1 MYSIGIDIGGTIARV
16 ALVDPQMKIVE
27 KKTTSTAKRELE
39 DVLEDLVDLIGQ
51 VYPEKKAQVI
61 GIASAGPLD
70 IEKGIILDAPNLI
83 NWAYKPFTSVIREKT
98 KLPTFLTNDAN
109 AAALAQDIDNTSYDS
124 LMFITVSTG
133 IGGGIVYKHQL
144 IEGRFGYAGEVGSMI
159 VSDEDRKHPSLYK
172 GSWESLCSGTA
183 LGLRASQL
191 YNKKMDAKDL
201 FSLYYKNDPIALN
214 IIDEWAEYFSRAI
227 ANLLQII
234 EPEIFY
240 IGGSVFI
247 NNPFLLELIEEKTK
261 NKVYDGLKDK
271 IRLELP
277 KHEEDAGIIGSAYH
291 AKNKL
296 KG

>member
-1 MYSIGIDIGGTIARV
+1 MYSIGIDIGGTQARV
-16 ALVDPQMKIVE
+16 ALVDPQMNIVE
-27 KKTTSTAKRELE
+27 KKTTPTAKRELE
-39 DVLEDLVDLIGQ
+39 DVLEDLIKLIKEVDPQ
-51 VYPEKKAQVI
+51 EKAQVV

-83 NWAYKPFTSVIREKT
+83 NWAYKPFASVIRERT
-98 KLPTFLTNDAN
+98 RLPSFLTNDAN
-109 AAALAQDIDNTSYDS
+109 AAALAQDIGNKTYDC

-144 IEGRFGYAGEVGSMI
+144 IEGRFGYAGEVGAMI
-159 VSDEDRKHPSLYK
+159 ISEEDRNHLSLYK

-201 FSLYYKNDPIALN
+201 FSLYYEKDPLAIK

-247 NNPFLLELIEEKTK
+247 HNPFLLELIEEKTK
-261 NKVYDGLKDK
+261 DKVYDGLRDK

-277 KHEEDAGIIGSAYH
+277 NHEEDAGIIGSAYH
-291 AKNKL
+291 AKNRL